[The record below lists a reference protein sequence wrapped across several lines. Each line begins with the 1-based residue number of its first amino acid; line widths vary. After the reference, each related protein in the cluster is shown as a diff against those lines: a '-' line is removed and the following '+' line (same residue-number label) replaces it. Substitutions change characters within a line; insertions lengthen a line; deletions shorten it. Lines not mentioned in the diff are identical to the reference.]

1 MPGKDSMT
9 TDRPPRRM
17 VRPTLLTSIAALAAL
32 AIVAG
37 SAVFLIRT
45 YPVLPDLLPVRFN
58 ARSHPIG
65 WQYKTYARVLM
76 PVFVQAALALIL
88 ASVGALLLSRSHA
101 ADAAD
106 APDMIAAS
114 TAVEAIALVG
124 FVWVAFQAY
133 AAAALVDMWERGSAG
148 LGDWY
153 SRLTAAGAVLSIVIA
168 YRAHRRLGCP
178 APREFVPEHW
188 RFGQLYKNPSDPALF
203 VPTRD
208 GSRWT
213 LNFGRPVAA
222 ALLGVVLVVGVV
234 APTVI
239 LGLLLRL

>member
-1 MPGKDSMT
+1 VTAG
-9 TDRPPRRM
+9 RVRLRM
-17 VRPTLLTSIAALAAL
+17 VHPTLLTSIAAVATL

-37 SAVFLIRT
+37 SAAFLLRT

-76 PVFVQAALALIL
+76 PVLVQASLTLIL
-88 ASVGALLLSRSHA
+88 ASVGVLILSRSHA
-101 ADAAD
+101 AGDED
-106 APDMIAAS
+106 APDMIAAT
-114 TAVEAIALVG
+114 TAAEAIALVG
-124 FVWVAFQAY
+124 FVWIAFQAY
-133 AAAALVDMWERGSAG
+133 AAAALVDMWQRGSAG

-153 SRLTAAGAVLSIVIA
+153 SWFTAAGALLSVAIA
-168 YRAHRRLGCP
+168 YRAHRRLGRP
-178 APREFVPEHW
+178 APREFVPAHW
-188 RFGQLYKNPSDPALF
+188 RFGHLYNNPSDPALF

-222 ALLGVVLVVGVV
+222 ALLGVALLVGVV